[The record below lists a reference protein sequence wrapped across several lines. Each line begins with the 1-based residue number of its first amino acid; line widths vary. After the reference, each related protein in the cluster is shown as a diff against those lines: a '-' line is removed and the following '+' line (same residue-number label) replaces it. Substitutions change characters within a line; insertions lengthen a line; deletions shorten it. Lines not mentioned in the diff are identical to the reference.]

1 MRWLLRWLGDA
12 LVSPSR
18 AVLLRRAWAAF
29 GLILMAAT
37 WRLWTPQHV
46 FPQVPFFQWTAA
58 LPAGCQW
65 VGAGAML
72 LGLAGALVGQRQG
85 TLAAVALWLF
95 AAAATGM
102 MLLDQER
109 LQPWAYQFLIVA
121 VVMALADARA
131 ACALLRLFTI
141 SFYFYSA
148 LTKFDASFL
157 HTLGQQFLSALAG
170 VFGASLDGW
179 SDFWRLAAALVFP
192 MGEASVAL
200 GLCFARSRRWAL
212 AGAVLLHVL
221 LLVILG
227 PWGLHHKPGVLV
239 WNLYFIVQD
248 VLLFGTPAFLK
259 MVQPAGDKQP
269 SPAGKVSWLAQ
280 AITAAAI
287 CLPLLGSTTWF
298 DIWPS
303 WGLYASCAER
313 VTLLIHRR
321 GMEQLPDALQTF
333 AETPEDPDDP
343 WLTLRLDRWSLDAL
357 GAPIYPQ
364 NRFQLGVVEA
374 VIVRYQL
381 GHRARVVRF
390 DLAERWTGIRS
401 HQVLAGLPQVIAAG
415 DEYFFNTRPRQRGF
429 HVPDEPVR

>member
-1 MRWLLRWLGDA
+1 MRWLLRWLGDTP
-12 LVSPSR
+12 VSPSR
-18 AVLLRRAWAAF
+18 AVLLRRAWAVF
-29 GLILMAAT
+29 GLGLVAAT

-46 FPQVPFFQWTAA
+46 FPQVPFFQWAAA
-58 LPAGCQW
+58 LPFGCQW
-65 VGAGAML
+65 IGAGAML
-72 LGLAGALVGQRQG
+72 LGLAGALVGPRQG
-85 TLAAVALWLF
+85 RWPAVALWLF
-95 AAAATGM
+95 AVAASGM

-109 LQPWAYQFLIVA
+109 LQPWAYQFVIVA
-121 VVMALADARA
+121 VVLALADARA
-131 ACALLRLFTI
+131 AFALLRLFTV

-179 SDFWRLAAALVFP
+179 SDFWRLATALLFP
-192 MGEASVAL
+192 VGEAWVAL

-212 AGAVLLHVL
+212 AAAVLTHVL

-248 VLLFGTPAFLK
+248 VLLFGTPALSK
-259 MVQPAGDKQP
+259 MVEPTGGKQP
-269 SPAGKVSWLAQ
+269 SPVGNVPWLVQ
-280 AITAAAI
+280 AMTAAAI

-313 VTLLIHRR
+313 VALLIHRR
-321 GMEQLPDALQTF
+321 GLEQLPDALQTF
-333 AETPEDPDDP
+333 AEMPDDPDDP

-364 NRFQLGVVEA
+364 NRFQLGVAEA

-390 DLAERWTGIRS
+390 DLAERFSGKRS

-429 HVPDEPVR
+429 QASGEPVR